1 MSTNRIWMLFI
12 VPVVAMGLSGLWHEA
27 SWGFL
32 VWGVWHGVGLSVYL
46 YWNYNKKNY
55 EWIVRVSQSKTFT
68 ALSILAVYVYFTI
81 GLLWFN

>member
-1 MSTNRIWMLFI
+1 
-12 VPVVAMGLSGLWHEA
+12 
-27 SWGFL
+27 
-32 VWGVWHGVGLSVYL
+32 VGLSVYL